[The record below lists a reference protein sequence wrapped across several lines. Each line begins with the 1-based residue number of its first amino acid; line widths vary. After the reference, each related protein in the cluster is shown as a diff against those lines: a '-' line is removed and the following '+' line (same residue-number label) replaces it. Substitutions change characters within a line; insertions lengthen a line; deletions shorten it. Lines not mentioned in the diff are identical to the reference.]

1 MKGLIMKK
9 LMLMISAI
17 AAGFTASAQAEI
29 SMSGKGELGAVS
41 GSNEAHIYNGGKL
54 SFAFSAAPSETLT
67 VSSSASIDLD
77 ANDDGADSA
86 FDTAAFSTLTFASG
100 GATIVVGGAVGLA
113 GEGAGSVGGAN
124 GDLVDEGGYARGTK
138 ASLSDDEGYGV
149 SLSTAFGSASVTA
162 SYFWD
167 SDAEGNNADT
177 SNAATASGISVS
189 APLGSNMTLGFGY
202 ASLDDSDETETGGSL
217 AYTMGAGTL
226 TVGMQSVKTAT
237 GSADEESTSAKF
249 STTLGTG
256 TLKVGYNNA
265 KVGALKST
273 QTEINYS
280 QPIGDGMSFYADLQ
294 SIDASTAGTSGT
306 NIAFGTAVS
315 F

>member
-17 AAGFTASAQAEI
+17 AAGFTASAQADI

-54 SFAFSAAPSETLT
+54 SFAFSAAPSDTLT
-67 VSSSASIDLD
+67 VSSSAGIDLD
-77 ANDDGADSA
+77 PNDDD
-86 FDTAAFSTLTFASG
+86 DTAVTATGFSNLTFASG
-100 GATIVVGGAVGLA
+100 GATIVIGSAVGLA

-124 GDLVDEGGYARGTK
+124 GDLVDEGGYARGTS
-138 ASLSDDEGYGV
+138 AGLSDDEGYGV
-149 SLSTAFGSASVTA
+149 SLSTSFGAASVTA
-162 SYFWD
+162 AYLYDMS
-167 SDAEGNNADT
+167 SANNNADT
-177 SNAATASGISVS
+177 SEADTGAGLSVS
-189 APLGSNMTLGFGY
+189 APLGGNMTLGFGY
-202 ASLDDSDETETGGSL
+202 ASLDNTDETETGGSL

-237 GSADEESTSAKF
+237 GTDDEESTSAKY
-249 STTLGTG
+249 STSLGAGSLTI
-256 TLKVGYNNA
+256 GYNNA
-265 KVGALKST
+265 KVGTLKST

-280 QPIGDGMSFYADLQ
+280 QSIGDGMSFYADLQ

>member
-17 AAGFTASAQAEI
+17 AAGFTASAQADV

-54 SFAFSAAPSETLT
+54 SFAFSASPSDNLT
-67 VSSSASIDLD
+67 VSSSAGIDLD
-77 ANDDGADSA
+77 PNDDD
-86 FDTAAFSTLTFASG
+86 DTAVTATGFSNLTFASG
-100 GATIVVGGAVGLA
+100 GATIVVGSAVGLA

-124 GDLVDEGGYARGTK
+124 GDLVDEGGYARGTS
-138 ASLSDDEGYGV
+138 AGLSDDEGYGV
-149 SLSTAFGSASVTA
+149 SLSTAFGTASVTA

-226 TVGMQSVKTAT
+226 SVGMQSVKTAT
-237 GSADEESTSAKF
+237 GTDDEESTSAKF

-256 TLKVGYNNA
+256 SLTIGYNNA

>member
-1 MKGLIMKK
+1 
-9 LMLMISAI
+9 MISAI
-17 AAGFTASAQAEI
+17 AAGFTASAQAEV

-54 SFAFSAAPSETLT
+54 SFAFSASPSDTLT
-67 VSSSASIDLD
+67 VSSSAGIDLD
-77 ANDDGADSA
+77 PNDDD
-86 FDTAAFSTLTFASG
+86 DTAVTATGFSNLTFASG
-100 GATIVVGGAVGLA
+100 GATIVIGSAVGLA

-124 GDLVDEGGYARGTK
+124 GDLVDEGGYARGTS
-138 ASLSDDEGYGV
+138 AGLSDDEGYGV
-149 SLSTAFGSASVTA
+149 SLSTAFGAASVTA

-217 AYTMGAGTL
+217 AYTMGSGTV

-237 GSADEESTSAKF
+237 GTSDEESTSAKF

-256 TLKVGYNNA
+256 SLTVGYNNA

>member
-17 AAGFTASAQAEI
+17 AAGFTASAQAEV

-54 SFAFSAAPSETLT
+54 SFAFSAAPSDTLT
-67 VSSSASIDLD
+67 VSSSAGIDLD
-77 ANDDGADSA
+77 PNDDD
-86 FDTAAFSTLTFASG
+86 DTAVTATGFSNLTFASG
-100 GATIVVGGAVGLA
+100 GATIVIGSAVGLA

-124 GDLVDEGGYARGTK
+124 GDLVDEGGYARGTS
-138 ASLSDDEGYGV
+138 AGLSDDEGYGV

-226 TVGMQSVKTAT
+226 TVGMQSVKTASGT
-237 GSADEESTSAKF
+237 DDEESTSAKF

-256 TLKVGYNNA
+256 SLTVGYNNA

>member
-17 AAGFTASAQAEI
+17 AAGFTASAQAEV

-54 SFAFSAAPSETLT
+54 SFAFSASPSDTLT
-67 VSSSASIDLD
+67 VSSSAGIDLD
-77 ANDDGADSA
+77 PNDDD
-86 FDTAAFSTLTFASG
+86 DTAVTATGFSNLTFASG
-100 GATIVVGGAVGLA
+100 GATIVIGSAVGLA

-124 GDLVDEGGYARGTK
+124 GDLVDEGGYARGTS